1 MMPIDAISEELLL
14 KLKALDDDRDFVVGV
29 MSFAKRIEDRKK
41 LLEYIN
47 NGEDVTTEN
56 ILLMA
61 LHLSQEAKQKTN

>member
-1 MMPIDAISEELLL
+1 MPIDAISEELLL